1 MMTHRNVLATLSA
14 VMTIVPELGKKDIY
28 MAYLPLA
35 HILELAAE
43 VTVGYNFNILIFVF
57 II

>member
-1 MMTHRNVLATLSA
+1 MMTHGNILATVSA
-14 VMTIVPELGKKDIY
+14 VMTIVPNIGTNDIY

-43 VTVGYNFNILIFVF
+43 VRGFKFMYL
-57 II
+57 